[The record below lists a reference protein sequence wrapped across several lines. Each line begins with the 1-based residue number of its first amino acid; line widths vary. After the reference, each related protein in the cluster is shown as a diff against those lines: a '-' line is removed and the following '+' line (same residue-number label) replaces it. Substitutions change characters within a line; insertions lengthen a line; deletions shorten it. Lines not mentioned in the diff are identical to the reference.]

1 MRVFLTHNS
10 EDLDAYFGR
19 ALHELR
25 TIADVTTN
33 PNRRDLTTAELIE
46 AAAGCDVIIAHRS
59 TPGEQSLF
67 EARGELVAFL
77 RTAVDIST
85 IDVAAASAAGI
96 LVGRADKSFVVSTA
110 ELALALTLDV
120 LRNVSESTADY
131 RAGREPPQRIGVQL
145 CGRTAGVIGYGD
157 IGRELARSLRAL
169 GVTVIVHDPQVDPTL
184 DGFERTPFVELLE
197 RSDIVFPLAAST
209 PDTFHLIDGKALAS
223 MRPGAV
229 LVNVSRGELLDE
241 DAVADA
247 YDSGRLGGLAMDV
260 GQAPDQRPSPALAGR
275 PRVVATPHLG
285 GLTPDNADAQ
295 ARSSVEQVR
304 AMIAGEM
311 PPRAVNSAHA
321 DRLRAWWAARTTDTP
336 PVSAAHR
343 PQETA

>member
-10 EDLDAYFGR
+10 EDLDAYYGR
-19 ALHELR
+19 ALRELR

-33 PNRRDLTTAELIE
+33 PYQRDLTTAELIE

-157 IGRELARSLRAL
+157 IGRRARHVAAGARGAPSSCTIR
-169 GVTVIVHDPQVDPTL
+169 TWIRPPTASS
-184 DGFERTPFVELLE
+184 PP
-197 RSDIVFPLAAST
+197 RSSNSSNAPTSCSRSRRRLPTRSTSSTARRSRRCGPARYSSTCRAASCSTRTRWRLPTT
-209 PDTFHLIDGKALAS
+209 PDGSAGWPWT
-223 MRPGAV
+223 
-229 LVNVSRGELLDE
+229 
-241 DAVADA
+241 
-247 YDSGRLGGLAMDV
+247 SGRHRTNARHLHSQVAREWSPHRTWV
-260 GQAPDQRPSPALAGR
+260 GSRPTTPTPR
-275 PRVVATPHLG
+275 P
-285 GLTPDNADAQ
+285 
-295 ARSSVEQVR
+295 
-304 AMIAGEM
+304 
-311 PPRAVNSAHA
+311 
-321 DRLRAWWAARTTDTP
+321 AARW
-336 PVSAAHR
+336 SR
-343 PQETA
+343 CER